1 MCDKAERQKF
11 CTVLYTVLCSV
22 HQNNE
27 RAKGQ
32 LPPYKKCTVTYGTG
46 KGALGFLSFL
56 LDNEQSTLIYE
67 PMCMSYPSKK

>member
-1 MCDKAERQKF
+1 MCDNADRKNF

>member
-1 MCDKAERQKF
+1 MYDEADRENF

-67 PMCMSYPSKK
+67 PICLY